1 MQLVFETY
9 IVISIYLSHT
19 LSFSHSLLR
28 AKEVLRDLKS
38 VEKSSDV
45 SESYAMG
52 FGLGFR
58 VMGVKAGRIKLN
70 TTLEYCSR

>member
-1 MQLVFETY
+1 M
-9 IVISIYLSHT
+9 
-19 LSFSHSLLR
+19 
-28 AKEVLRDLKS
+28 KS

-58 VMGVKAGRIKLN
+58 VMGVKAG
-70 TTLEYCSR
+70 TTKVYTTILSKVL